1 MVSSTSY
8 FLKEALSI
16 SGGNTKSGADVSSS
30 DGTVCSKMRTRPLG
44 GLRPL
49 TDSRPLPEGVREGV
63 RVPLNQKELFRPED
77 KVGGMC

>member
-30 DGTVCSKMRTRPLG
+30 DGTVCSKMRTQPLG

-49 TDSRPLPEGVREGV
+49 TDPRPLPEGVRV
-63 RVPLNQKELFRPED
+63 QSNPKELFRPED